1 MLSKM
6 NAINYEPN
14 HFVNDWGF
22 YIDPENVIQNVPNNE
37 EEIRK
42 KYKVKRFYSSNNN
55 YYQEDCNDICEEYNY
70 YVKHNKYDDDIESH
84 IQDDI
89 KPTRK
94 DDIKN
99 IVVRVS
105 STTIITAFLS
115 YIIFFVL

>member
-42 KYKVKRFYSSNNN
+42 KYAEIVEDIDIKLVSNI
-55 YYQEDCNDICEEYNY
+55 EDCE
-70 YVKHNKYDDDIESH
+70 
-84 IQDDI
+84 
-89 KPTRK
+89 
-94 DDIKN
+94 
-99 IVVRVS
+99 
-105 STTIITAFLS
+105 
-115 YIIFFVL
+115 IIFL